1 MYRRRLADVQKAF
14 SRCEKAFS
22 RLFQQNVHRYTHGL
36 SELSGRCTDNV
47 CGCHCSKRGLLLP
60 VPCLVWACLE
70 GRTTSQ

>member
-1 MYRRRLADVQKAF
+1 MYRRPLADVQ
-14 SRCEKAFS
+14 KAFS

-47 CGCHCSKRGLLLP
+47 CGCHCSKRTLLP

>member
-1 MYRRRLADVQKAF
+1 MYRRPLADVQ
-14 SRCEKAFS
+14 KAFS

-36 SELSGRCTDNV
+36 SELSGRCTDTTNNV
-47 CGCHCSKRGLLLP
+47 CVDVTAPRGAGLLP